1 MQNQKEKLLGF
12 SKKNILLT
20 ELAALFRI
28 DYSDTKELYSLVT
41 ELGNQGLIKPVSASG
56 KIANLTYPMYKKY
69 KICAADEEYAAD
81 IKKILSLHPTIT
93 KSGYLSRNPKIYR
106 ENENF
111 LAMLSKYF
119 FTNRHA
125 EYISRKER
133 SYEIFGKEKV
143 LDNPTFKRLLN
154 NLKITD
160 SDLMFYDTPEYCFH
174 DFIPERK
181 EHMTLLICENKD
193 IWFNIRRRMFEEN
206 MRMLFG
212 TKIDGVVYGA
222 GNKVSEKSGALIQ
235 YVRFMGKR
243 TADFLYWGDIDRE
256 GFDIFKRTREVNEIR
271 DMLIKGAEER
281 EILKRANKIVSSERL
296 LHKYIKKDSI
306 AVKVYKIDMTS
317 ENSGYK
323 RWEEALT
330 ENSGAEKFVVF
341 FAVVLT
347 LMNYTRAEAGVVN
360 KRAKSVL
367 VLDNP
372 FGKITSAHL
381 LKPMFDIARHFNV
394 QLICLSD
401 INKSDVTNCFECVI
415 KLVIKS
421 QSLSNFEIMTHAG
434 NEMIEHGFYKV
445 MNGQMSLF

>member
-133 SYEIFGKEKV
+133 SYEIFGKEKE

-256 GFDIFKRTREVNEIR
+256 GFDIFKRTREVNAGLMIKLFVPGYKKMIKKAAGKAQEDAPSSKDKGNYDEIF
-271 DMLIKGAEER
+271 AEFSEHER
-281 EILKRANKIVSSERL
+281 E
-296 LHKYIKKDSI
+296 
-306 AVKVYKIDMTS
+306 
-317 ENSGYK
+317 
-323 RWEEALT
+323 
-330 ENSGAEKFVVF
+330 F
-341 FAVVLT
+341 
-347 LMNYTRAEAGVVN
+347 
-360 KRAKSVL
+360 
-367 VLDNP
+367 
-372 FGKITSAHL
+372 
-381 LKPMFDIARHFNV
+381 
-394 QLICLSD
+394 LSD
-401 INKSDVTNCFECVI
+401 IMKNNKLIPQEIISYTD
-415 KLVIKS
+415 
-421 QSLSNFEIMTHAG
+421 LSE
-434 NEMIEHGFYKV
+434 V
-445 MNGQMSLF
+445 